1 MSDRIIFA
9 LIGAIVGGLVSGLFI
24 GKHCRKVCDER
35 INDLEAENKQLRA
48 RVRKEKEQEMD
59 KKEEEL
65 RVKEAY
71 VDTSIQT
78 QRTMAREERHNAAKK
93 AQEIAKENGYSDSED
108 EEEDDDLDDE
118 EWDDEEVE
126 FDDPFDEDGESI
138 VVKKPEEKKEPSFKM
153 LSQEDYEKDFEFR
166 DSECL
171 MFYQQ
176 DQILADAFDDPVAN
190 ASEIVGGEAMD
201 IASDTEDDYVYVLD
215 EVEDK
220 MYEIEINHEE
230 SFYKDILRGGEL

>member
-9 LIGAIVGGLVSGLFI
+9 LIGAIVGGLVSGLFV

-35 INDLEAENKQLRA
+35 ISDLEQENKQLRA
-48 RVRKEKEQEMD
+48 RARKEKTQELD
-59 KKEEEL
+59 EKEEEL
-65 RVKEAY
+65 KKKESKI
-71 VDTSIQT
+71 DKSLRE
-78 QRTMAREERHNAAKK
+78 QRTLVKKEKDESIKK
-93 AQEIAKENGYSDSED
+93 AKEIIEKHEYSESE

-118 EWDDEEVE
+118 DWDDEEVE
-126 FDDPFDEDGESI
+126 FDDPFNEDGESI
-138 VVKKPEEKKEPSFKM
+138 VVKKPVKKNEPSFKF
-153 LSQEDYEKDFEFR
+153 LSQEDYEKDFNFR

-176 DQILADAFDDPVAN
+176 DQILADAFDDPVVN
-190 ASEIVGGEAMD
+190 ASEIVGKDAMD

-230 SFYKDILRGGEL
+230 SFYRDILRGGEV